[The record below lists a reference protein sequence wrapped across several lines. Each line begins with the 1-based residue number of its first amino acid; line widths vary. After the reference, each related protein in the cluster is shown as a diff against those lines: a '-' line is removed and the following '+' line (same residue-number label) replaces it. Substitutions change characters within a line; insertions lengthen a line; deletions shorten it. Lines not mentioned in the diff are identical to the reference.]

1 MSKNTLFGIG
11 LIVAGAAMLG
21 YGEFSYKTQEKVLEV
36 GPIKAT
42 AETTK
47 TVALPPVIG
56 WVLVGGGVVVL
67 VLGVIPR
74 RA

>member
-1 MSKNTLFGIG
+1 MSKNTIFGIS

-21 YGEFSYKTQEKVLEV
+21 YGEFSYKTQEKVIEV
-36 GPIKAT
+36 GPITAT

-56 WVLVGGGVVVL
+56 WALVGGGILVL

-74 RA
+74 RV